1 MTKMWFVNAGP
12 TYSHRKLKTT
22 LSYSL
27 KKALDIAKEYQE
39 EYDYGYGY
47 VCEVEYTDFGFGE
60 EIIIFEWKEN

>member
-12 TYSHRKLKTT
+12 TYSHRKLKTS

-27 KKALDIAKEYQE
+27 KKALDVAKVLQE
-39 EYDYGYGY
+39 EYSYGY